1 MTAHPE
7 DVRVLV
13 ALTNL
18 LLSHLAELRRLQADS
33 QTAAGPVTELQ
44 DQIATRTE
52 QTVREVKERLS
63 RALAAEGHT
72 SAKTTAGDTGQP
84 WRGAD
89 QGPRTRGFS

>member
-1 MTAHPE
+1 MTAHSE

-44 DQIATRTE
+44 DHIATRTE
-52 QTVREVKERLS
+52 QTVNEAKERLS
-63 RALAAEGHT
+63 RALATEGY
-72 SAKTTAGDTGQP
+72 SLATAGGAGHP
-84 WRGAD
+84 RRGAD
-89 QGPRTRGFS
+89 LGPQIRGFS